1 MPFNVNMDEENDTD
15 GVDWFRE
22 HFRHSLRS
30 VVDAY
35 GGNQAFSEEFG
46 VPLGSLNNWLR
57 GKSEP
62 RLSTALALWEATGF
76 DVELIDRRLIQE
88 NVVGGED
95 SPFALIPRHEVS
107 ASAGPGLVP
116 VEEGETELMAFRRD
130 WLHRIGVNPRQAA
143 LIVATGDSME
153 PSIPDGAIMLLDTAI
168 TEVRNGWICA
178 IVRDGELLVKRIQ
191 KKLDGSVLL
200 ISDNERYQAEEIG
213 EDRLHQL
220 HIAGRVRWVG
230 RAV

>member
-1 MPFNVNMDEENDTD
+1 MI
-15 GVDWFRE
+15 GG
-22 HFRHSLRS
+22 RS
-30 VVDAY
+30 NA
-35 GGNQAFSEEFG
+35 EFARLAG
-46 VPLGSLNNWLR
+46 IKESALYPYLS
-57 GKSEP
+57 GKSLPGYENIAAIA
-62 RLSTALALWEATGF
+62 RAGGVSADWLVFGGEAGGP
-76 DVELIDRRLIQE
+76 ENLPSGQRLIAPASE
-88 NVVGGED
+88 IHD
-95 SPFALIPRHEVS
+95 TFALIPHHEVR
-107 ASAGPGLVP
+107 ASAGTGLVP
-116 VEEGETELMAFRRD
+116 VEEGEVELLAFRRD
-130 WLHRIGVNPRQAA
+130 WLRRMGVNPRQAA

>member
-1 MPFNVNMDEENDTD
+1 
-15 GVDWFRE
+15 
-22 HFRHSLRS
+22 
-30 VVDAY
+30 
-35 GGNQAFSEEFG
+35 
-46 VPLGSLNNWLR
+46 
-57 GKSEP
+57 
-62 RLSTALALWEATGF
+62 
-76 DVELIDRRLIQE
+76 
-88 NVVGGED
+88 
-95 SPFALIPRHEVS
+95 
-107 ASAGPGLVP
+107 
-116 VEEGETELMAFRRD
+116 
-130 WLHRIGVNPRQAA
+130 
-143 LIVATGDSME
+143 ME